1 MKNNF
6 QSKSIIKLNNQTW
19 NGGTPNF
26 INSLREINIKIFT
39 PLKFINIETDIVTK
53 KIIEPKDWIKK
64 YFKPNNL
71 GAGFE
76 FINLTIGINN
86 KRLISIILQI
96 KKKFLIETP
105 IIEVTIKNNIKKVF
119 LNQAIF

>member
-1 MKNNF
+1 M
-6 QSKSIIKLNNQTW
+6 
-19 NGGTPNF
+19 
-26 INSLREINIKIFT
+26 
-39 PLKFINIETDIVTK
+39 ETDIVTK

-71 GAGFE
+71 GAAFE

-96 KKKFLIETP
+96 KKFGKRALYLIANLVNWEF
-105 IIEVTIKNNIKKVF
+105 EQVLSTIKARKI
-119 LNQAIF
+119 